1 MVKSLEGNRLNMKV
15 QELSKKNEHALI
27 CYVVAGYADMTTTEE
42 IVSSL
47 VSAPADIICF
57 AKGHR
62 PDKCLKISKNIR
74 KISRSTN
81 SYYDLFKYFTK
92 SRLWKFYDTI
102 KSLEMRDLFFLIW
115 RLKSRSTMIEEASK
129 LGLTIFLVSP
139 NTSQCGI
146 FRVCIY
152 GLSLWNNRNSRIV

>member
-1 MVKSLEGNRLNMKV
+1 MVKSLEGNRLNMKL

-102 KSLEMRDLFFLIW
+102 KSLELMDLFFLIW
-115 RLKSRSTMIEEASK
+115 RLKSRRTMSK
-129 LGLTIFLVSP
+129 RHQNLVLRY
-139 NTSQCGI
+139 
-146 FRVCIY
+146 F
-152 GLSLWNNRNSRIV
+152 

>member
-1 MVKSLEGNRLNMKV
+1 MVKSLEGNRLNMKL

-102 KSLEMRDLFFLIW
+102 ESGIDGFILPDMA
-115 RLKSRSTMIEEASK
+115 IEESK
-129 LGLTIFLVSP
+129 YL
-139 NTSQCGI
+139 CRRGI
-146 FRVCIY
+146 KTWSYEI
-152 GLSLWNNRNSRIV
+152 SSIS